1 VQELHGTPWKKGQ
14 EKAQK
19 FDTISSTPSLSPS
32 TSERSLDLSLEPS
45 TPPQAGSC
53 LRNAG
58 EHGNVNCGNPSCF
71 EHTVHF
77 SPPEISQRASHDL
90 FECIEQSD
98 DKRLSESQARH
109 VFAQVADIVHYLDSR
124 GITHRDIKDENLVI
138 DSSLKV
144 R

>member
-1 VQELHGTPWKKGQ
+1 VQELHGTPWHKGE
-14 EKAQK
+14 EKARK
-19 FDTISSTPSLSPS
+19 FDSIASTPSLSPS
-32 TSERSLDLSLEPS
+32 ASERSLELSPGPS

-53 LRNAG
+53 LRNVG
-58 EHGNVNCGNPSCF
+58 KHGSVNCQKPSCC
-71 EHTVHF
+71 EHAVHF

-98 DKRLSESQARH
+98 DKRLSESQARY
-109 VFAQVADIVHYLDSR
+109 VFAQIVDVVHYLDSR

-138 DSSLKV
+138 DHNLKV

>member
-1 VQELHGTPWKKGQ
+1 MQELHGTPWKKGQ

-19 FDTISSTPSLSPS
+19 FDSVASTPSLSPS
-32 TSERSLDLSLEPS
+32 TSERSLELCSGPS

-53 LRNAG
+53 LRNDG
-58 EHGNVNCGNPSCF
+58 EHCRNPSCF

-109 VFAQVADIVHYLDSR
+109 VFAQVVDVVHYLDSR

-138 DSSLKV
+138 DHNLKV